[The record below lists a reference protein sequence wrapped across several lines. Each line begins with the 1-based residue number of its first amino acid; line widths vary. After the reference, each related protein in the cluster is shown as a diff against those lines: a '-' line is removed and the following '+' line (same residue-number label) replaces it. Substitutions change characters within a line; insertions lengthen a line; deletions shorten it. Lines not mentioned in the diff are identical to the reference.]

1 MKKSSRVIST
11 LLLGATLTTMSAN
24 VFAVESKETIEK
36 KLLAGNNRYET
47 AVKVSEKWEKAENVV
62 LVNAL
67 AMADALA
74 ATPLAKLKD
83 APILLTD
90 AGELTKAT
98 KERIE
103 KLGAKNVIVVGGE
116 GVISKAVVA
125 ELEKAGLKTERIS
138 GVDRFE
144 TSAKVAE
151 KLDAKKVAVVNG
163 LNGRLADALSVA
175 APAAEN
181 NMAILLTNGK
191 DLGAVKDAAK
201 DKEAVVVGGSAV
213 VADSIKDGLKAER
226 LGGANR
232 NETNAEVMKKFYGD
246 KQVKTVYVAKDG
258 AAQENQLVDA
268 LAAGPVAGK
277 EGAPIVLAGGKLAD
291 GQKKFLEGQGAV
303 ATVYE
308 VGGGINTSTVKDLMT
323 ALGVKDVV
331 DKAEV
336 SSVKATNLKEVEVT
350 FGKKVDLDSAE
361 DVDNYS
367 IDRNIEVDRA
377 ALHEDGRTVTLTLKD
392 STILKNQQKYE
403 LTVENIFAGDEK
415 ISAKDFAF
423 TPIDNTLPEV
433 KEVKALGTKAVK
445 IVVSEPVKKADSSN
459 FKLDGKNVYAS
470 ITNDGRE
477 LILTPY
483 DKDVLKPGD
492 YKLNIEGLEDYMGL
506 KSFASE
512 HKFTVVEDKTPPTVA
527 KATATLEKL
536 ILTFSED
543 VDPSTVKYDNVYF
556 KNGDNKVKAD
566 GGRKLAGDKWEFY
579 FSKDS
584 NRLPGYEMTMY
595 IEGVKDYSDNKIT
608 ETSFKVKPEV
618 DQTRPEV
625 RTVTLSSDK
634 KTVTVKFNK
643 NIHRDSLDAKYFT
656 IKDKDDKLVGIKS
669 VNHAS
674 GSSKIVELE
683 LYNPLKA
690 GKNTIKISG
699 IKDATH
705 LQNVMLDYEGAI
717 EAPDKAAPKLD
728 SYSVNKRDK
737 VVVITFDKK
746 MDPATLENKSNYLVK
761 YKGTD
766 GSLPSGTELTV
777 VQDGKGV
784 RLQFPEQID
793 KKDYELIENLTHVT
807 YMGLK
812 DAAGNVITPYSEV
825 LNLTD
830 VNKTTAKL
838 GVHKDAKNNENA
850 VATDRKTIEV
860 KFSHAIADA
869 AAKDFIISDVEIDEV
884 ITNNSSIVKIK
895 TRKDLPTDLAGI
907 TLEVSKDNRIKTSS
921 GDTIKDGA
929 GETPKTNLTIE
940 TYDGIAPEVDLGTKT
955 TYEVDGNKIIIPF
968 SEKLHADKSNY
979 DRDIVITRIENGEE
993 TKVTNFTVGFASKVE
1008 KDQNGNDVVVDDCKN
1023 LVVTVIPEDGKVA
1036 SKYAVEIVGDSDGDA
1051 RYIKDINENY
1061 AKAKSKVYTK
1071 GDIQAS
1077 VEKISVDKIE
1087 KGSADH
1093 STKITYAA
1101 GKDNKLAY
1109 KIGDSAF
1116 ATPKVGATV
1125 SGTTAFTSGTEITGV
1140 AGGKHIGL
1148 YELNK
1153 DGVVVKFVNIELE
1166 AKDVNVLD
1174 VAVTEVTLNQATA
1187 ALEVGA
1193 NADSAKTAVQLSAT
1207 VAPANATNKDVTW
1220 ASNDPAIATVSAD
1233 GLVTA
1238 KGDGTAT
1245 ITVTTVDG
1253 SKTAAC
1259 VVTVT
1264 AKN

>member
-11 LLLGATLTTMSAN
+11 LLLGATLTTLSAN

-47 AVKVSEKWEKAENVV
+47 AVKVSEKWEKADNVV

-103 KLGAKNVIVVGGE
+103 KLGAKNVFVVGGE
-116 GVISKAVVA
+116 GVVSKAVVA
-125 ELEKAGLKTERIS
+125 ELEKAGLKVERIS

-144 TSAKVAE
+144 TSAKVAKE
-151 KLDAKKVAVVNG
+151 LDAKKVAVVNG

-213 VADSIKDGLKAER
+213 VADSIKSDLKAER

-246 KQVKTVYVAKDG
+246 KQVKSVYVAKDG

-277 EGAPIVLAGGKLAD
+277 EGAPIVLAGSDLSA
-291 GQKKFLEGQGAV
+291 GQKKFLEGQGEV

-308 VGGGINTSTVKDLMT
+308 VGGGIKTSTVNDIMK

-361 DVDNYS
+361 DVDSYS
-367 IDRNIEVDRA
+367 IDKNIEIDHA
-377 ALHEDGRTVTLTLKD
+377 TLHEDGRTVTLTLKD

-433 KEVKALGTKAVK
+433 KEVKSLGTKAVK

-536 ILTFSED
+536 IVTFSED

-556 KNGDNKVKAD
+556 KNGDSKIKAD
-566 GGRKLAGDKWEFY
+566 GAKKLAGDKWEFY

-584 NRLPGYEMTMY
+584 NKLPGYEMTMY

-625 RTVTLSSDK
+625 RIVTLSSDK
-634 KTVTVKFNK
+634 KTVSVKFNK
-643 NIHRDSLDAKYFT
+643 NINRDSLDSKHFT
-656 IKDKDDKLVGIKS
+656 IKDKDDKVVGIKS

-674 GSSKIVELE
+674 GTSKIVELE

-690 GKNTIKISG
+690 GKNTIKVSG
-699 IKDATH
+699 VKDATH
-705 LQNVMLDYEGAI
+705 LQNVMLDYEGTI
-717 EAPDKAAPKLD
+717 EAPDKEAAKRD
-728 SYSVNKRDK
+728 SYSVNKKDK

-746 MDPATLENKSNYLVK
+746 MDPATLENKSNYLVR
-761 YKGTD
+761 YKTNQMSLPEGTD
-766 GSLPSGTELTV
+766 LTV

-784 RLQFPEQID
+784 RIQFPEQID
-793 KKDYELIENLTHVT
+793 KKDYELVTNLTEVT

-812 DAAGNVITPYSEV
+812 DAAGNNTAPYSDT
-825 LNLTD
+825 LDLTD
-830 VNKTTAKL
+830 AALTTAKL
-838 GVHKDAKNNENA
+838 GTHKDAKGNENA

-869 AAKDFIISDVEIDEV
+869 AARDFSLTGAGAEIDEV

-895 TRKDLPTDLAGI
+895 TRENLPTDLNGI
-907 TLEVSKDNRIKTSS
+907 TLKLKESNRIKTSA
-921 GDTIKDGA
+921 GDTIKNSNGTDITTDLA
-929 GETPKTNLTIE
+929 IS
-940 TYDGIAPEVDLGTKT
+940 TYDGIAPEVDLGSNKG
-955 TYEVDGNKIIIPF
+955 YEVKGNKIIIPF
-968 SEKLHADKSNY
+968 TEELDHNKSDY
-979 DRDIVITRIENGEE
+979 DRDITVTRTANGEE
-993 TKVTNFTVGFASKVE
+993 TKINGFS
-1008 KDQNGNDVVVDDCKN
+1008 VDF
-1023 LVVTVIPEDGKVA
+1023 LVKEDGTKDYH
-1036 SKYAVEIVGDSDGDA
+1036 KLAVEITQAPELAGSKYSVEILGDSDGDA
-1051 RYIKDINENY
+1051 RYIKDLKGNF
-1061 AKAKSKVYTK
+1061 AKAKGKVQTIGEVDSALDAPAITGVTPVKGATDNSTNITYTAGTGNK
-1071 GDIQAS
+1071 
-1077 VEKISVDKIE
+1077 VVYK
-1087 KGSADH
+1087 KGS
-1093 STKITYAA
+1093 
-1101 GKDNKLAY
+1101 
-1109 KIGDSAF
+1109 
-1116 ATPKVGATV
+1116 
-1125 SGTTAFTSGTEITGV
+1125 TAFTTPKAGVVISDGIALTTADITDV
-1140 AGGKHIGL
+1140 KAGDHIGL
-1148 YELNK
+1148 YELDSK
-1153 DGVVVKFVNIELE
+1153 DKVVKFVDITLT
-1166 AKDVNVLD
+1166 ADHVKVPD
-1174 VAVTEVTLNQATA
+1174 VAVEGVTLAADTAT
-1187 ALEVGA
+1187 LTVGE
-1193 NADSAKTAVQLSAT
+1193 DVTLVAT
-1207 VAPANATNKDVTW
+1207 VAPTNATNKNVTW
-1220 ASNDPAIATVSAD
+1220 ESSDETVATVD
-1233 GLVTA
+1233 QTGKVTA
-1238 KGDGTAT
+1238 VKAGTAT
-1245 ITVTTVDG
+1245 ITVKAEG
-1253 SKTAAC
+1253 NKTATCA
-1259 VVTVT
+1259 VTV
-1264 AKN
+1264 N